1 MVMSILPKLR
11 MLAVGMALAVSLP
24 ALGQMSRQVMV
35 NGVLLNK
42 AQLKV
47 MDSLNCGAAVPNGIY
62 WLKATG
68 AWGYPGGGQEGV
80 LGEKCARSSKPPNSG
95 TEKSECEKK
104 YRYHE
109 DRMCYCYHVC

>member
-1 MVMSILPKLR
+1 MVMSALQKLR
-11 MLAVGMALAVSLP
+11 MLVGCIALALSIPL
-24 ALGQMSRQVMV
+24 AAQQSRQVIV

-42 AQLKV
+42 SQLQTL
-47 MDSLNCGAAVPNGIY
+47 DSLNCGATVPNGNF

-80 LGEKCARSSKPPNSG
+80 IGEECAKPSAPPKPSG
-95 TEKSECEKK
+95 KSECEKK

-109 DRMCYCYHVC
+109 DRMCYCYNVC

>member
-80 LGEKCARSSKPPNSG
+80 LGEKCASSSKPPNSG
-95 TEKSECEKK
+95 AEKSE
-104 YRYHE
+104 
-109 DRMCYCYHVC
+109 